1 MTTTKDPGEE
11 PLKLQG
17 RCGAVVLHLLYQA
30 GLVPAKQLE
39 VSSGSGERS
48 DDEESVPKAS
58 LVPLLAR
65 RCRVLD
71 EHAPMLTPEGRLS
84 GGRRAHNT
92 GCTATSQCL

>member
-1 MTTTKDPGEE
+1 MKARKTVVGTGAKRTDDYHGVRALLREAVSDGDDERSHEE

-48 DDEESVPKAS
+48 
-58 LVPLLAR
+58 
-65 RCRVLD
+65 
-71 EHAPMLTPEGRLS
+71 
-84 GGRRAHNT
+84 GRRGVCAEGHH
-92 GCTATSQCL
+92 